1 MIVSLPPNP
10 SKTSFWLVPISVSLS
25 VEPKIKLLLSKE
37 VVDEL
42 FVASSFPAQET
53 FSMSKALIFTFP
65 YVEELKELMDVRL
78 LIAFIWNSED
88 AAPLIVKLSSPEPA

>member
-1 MIVSLPPNP
+1 M
-10 SKTSFWLVPISVSLS
+10 SFSVD
-25 VEPKIKLLLSKE
+25 PKIKVLLSKK

-65 YVEELKELMDVRL
+65 YVEELEELIDTRL
-78 LIAFIWNSED
+78 LIAF
-88 AAPLIVKLSSPEPA
+88 K